1 MMTGDF
7 VSDMVARHPVPLQ
20 IVVGPAAERA
30 VQRAFAAEGAKGARL
45 LTFDGEKAPRFEGP
59 ALMVLAPADLTGP
72 HRGVLGRLREA
83 AQPGRPILCGEARA
97 RDLLLEAINVWRV
110 THILPGDARP
120 AQLIDAVGK
129 GYELLQLACGLERAA
144 EDLETENRNLE
155 QALRALE
162 ETREKLRLSERLATL
177 GRITSSL
184 IPVIA
189 GHLDA
194 LQEFN
199 TLVGSGTQRRDPR
212 LEELLG
218 YAFTGVRSLDAML
231 EEIRGYAESRPE
243 VLRLEIED
251 LDAIVRFAVS
261 FCRFDPLAAKCEI
274 RADLGAQTRI
284 RGDCFRLYQ
293 VLINLTRN
301 AFQAAPAGTNVY
313 VRTRHEGEHAI
324 VDVENEGPPIP
335 PEVMGRLFQP
345 FFSTKGEDGIGLG
358 LSMCKATIERHGGTI
373 ACISVPGERTRFR
386 VTLPVARGG

>member
-1 MMTGDF
+1 MITGDF
-7 VSDMVARHPVPLQ
+7 LARFADHCPVPLQ
-20 IVVGPAAERA
+20 VVVGPAAERSVA
-30 VQRAFAAEGAKGARL
+30 GAFTAEGAKGARL
-45 LTFDGEKAPRFEGP
+45 LTFDGEKPPRIDGP
-59 ALMVLAPADLTGP
+59 AVLVLAPGDLRGP
-72 HRGVLGRLREA
+72 NRGLLARLREA
-83 AQPGRPILCGEARA
+83 TLPGRPILYGEARE

-110 THILPGDARP
+110 THIVPIHARP
-120 AQLIDAVGK
+120 AQLVDAVAK
-129 GYELLQLACGLERAA
+129 GYELMQLACGLERAA
-144 EDLETENRNLE
+144 GELEAENRNLE

-162 ETREKLRLSERLATL
+162 EAQAKLRHSERLATL
-177 GRITSSL
+177 GRITSSI

-199 TLVGSGTQRRDPR
+199 TLVGAGTQRRDPR

-243 VLRLEIED
+243 VLRLELED

-261 FCRFDPLAAKCEI
+261 FSRFDPLAMKREI
-274 RADLGAQTRI
+274 RADLDAQARI

-301 AFQAAPAGTNVY
+301 AFQAAPAGSTVL
-313 VRTRHEGEHAI
+313 VRTRLEGEQAL

-335 PEVMGRLFQP
+335 PEVMEHVFQP
-345 FFSTKGEDGIGLG
+345 FFTTKGEEGMGLG
-358 LSMCKATIERHGGTI
+358 LSMCRATIERHGGTI
-373 ACISVPGERTRFR
+373 SCSSAPGERTRFR
-386 VTLPVARGG
+386 ITLPVARER